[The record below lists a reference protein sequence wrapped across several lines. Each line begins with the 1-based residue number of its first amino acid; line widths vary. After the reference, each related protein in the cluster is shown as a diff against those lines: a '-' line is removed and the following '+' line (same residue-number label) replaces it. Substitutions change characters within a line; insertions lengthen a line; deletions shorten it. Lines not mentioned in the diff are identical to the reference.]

1 MEEKRGMKTY
11 KVIMLVL
18 LVAFIT
24 FILTTIGMYK
34 YFTGTGFGKSL
45 VSSSNANNEIAN
57 ELNKYRKIIDKYY
70 LGDVDEEKLKEGAI
84 KGYIEGLGDK
94 YSEYISKEDMKDYM
108 EDTTGNFVGIGIYM
122 VQDTKSNKIMVLSPI
137 KGGPAEKAGIQ
148 PGDYIISVDDVD
160 YAGDQMSVAAN
171 KIKGEAGTT
180 VKIKI
185 LRDSETKEYELK
197 REKITVNPVEGK
209 VLDNNIGYLEF
220 SSFDDG
226 TAEEFKNKYEEL
238 QKQGITSLIIDLRN
252 NGGGIVKEALEIADY
267 ILNKDDVILYEVDK
281 NDKETVEKSTNDPII
296 NMPIVVLTNGNTAS
310 SSEILAG
317 ALKDHGKATIIGE
330 KTYGKGVIQQLLT
343 LPDGSGLKI
352 TSEEYLTPNKTKIN
366 GIGIEPDEQISLPD
380 TVKNVLNV
388 EEKDDTQL
396 QKAIETLKK

>member
-94 YSEYISKEDMKDYM
+94 YSEYISKEDMNDYM

-252 NGGGIVKEALEIADY
+252 NGGGIVNEALEIADY

-296 NMPIVVLTNGNTAS
+296 NMPIAVLTNGNTAS

-317 ALKDHGKATIIGE
+317 ALKDHGKATIVGE